1 LTKFHTKKNAVHL
14 SKNKVRVFFPIVAN
28 SLAAH
33 LFEKMR
39 HKKRIYSN
47 MLFNLQR
54 RRYQPSKDHPSRKKN
69 GARIS
74 SWCTTAKGLISVPI
88 FVYNFRQ

>member
-1 LTKFHTKKNAVHL
+1 LIKLHTKKNAGA
-14 SKNKVRVFFPIVAN
+14 SFKNKIRVFFPTVAN

-47 MLFNLQR
+47 KLFNLQR
-54 RRYQPSKDHPSRKKN
+54 CRYQPSKDHPLKKKT

-74 SWCTTAKGLISVPI
+74 SWCTTAKGLI
-88 FVYNFRQ
+88 